1 MSAKHIRLE
10 VDLFERDLNQE
21 VQKLADLCNHRGAL
35 INQFRTEISRCPT
48 QKTSLI
54 FKVSK
59 STLKR
64 MTGKYS
70 EQMVFEPLNEIHHY
84 FNISNGG
91 ALFSGIYKH
100 LLYSTKN
107 NKVTPNKSAIS
118 AIGEGVAGY
127 LAQKV
132 FKCRLLAR
140 PNHDYPDAVMEA
152 NAMTYLIEA
161 KSSMSEKSL
170 RNELDKE
177 MNKIVSYISA
187 AQKRDVRQ
195 VRGVLI
201 GTFIK
206 SEFEYKCEVNKL
218 TLL

>member
-10 VDLFERDLNQE
+10 VDLFEELNQE

-48 QKTSLI
+48 QKNFIDFQS
-54 FKVSK
+54 FKIN
-59 STLKR
+59 LER

-107 NKVTPNKSAIS
+107 NKSLLNKSAIS

-127 LAQKV
+127 LAQKKFLNV
-132 FKCRLLAR
+132 V
-140 PNHDYPDAVMEA
+140 Y
-152 NAMTYLIEA
+152 
-161 KSSMSEKSL
+161 
-170 RNELDKE
+170 
-177 MNKIVSYISA
+177 
-187 AQKRDVRQ
+187 
-195 VRGVLI
+195 
-201 GTFIK
+201 
-206 SEFEYKCEVNKL
+206 
-218 TLL
+218 